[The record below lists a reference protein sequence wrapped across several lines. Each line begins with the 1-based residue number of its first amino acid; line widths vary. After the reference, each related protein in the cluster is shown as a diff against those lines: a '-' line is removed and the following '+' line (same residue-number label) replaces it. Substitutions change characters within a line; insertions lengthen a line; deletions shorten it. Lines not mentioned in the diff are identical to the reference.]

1 MGSSARGLNLRQC
14 SCVSG
19 LWEAKCPF
27 ATREV
32 AIVRELGGTSETGV
46 SKSYKWLGLASEGVR
61 IWAHCE
67 MAI

>member
-1 MGSSARGLNLRQC
+1 MGSSLNLRQC
-14 SCVSG
+14 SCVSA

-32 AIVRELGGTSETGV
+32 VIVHELGGTSETGV
-46 SKSYKWLGLASEGVR
+46 SKSYKWLGLASEGVH
-61 IWAHCE
+61 IWAHRE